1 MHSRDP
7 RFPTVPTEN
16 DLRPVEIRRAPVDPA
31 SAPSTQIWA
40 LYPVASPG
48 EGGAPP
54 QSADLVSL
62 LWEAAQRGRRN
73 LLIGAIAGLV
83 FGASYLMVA
92 DSIYV
97 VKTLLHVELRKSVI
111 HDYDARPGSTY
122 VGTQAEVLQSPTMV
136 AEAIR
141 TIGLPE
147 GEEPG
152 LLGRAIDFV
161 KSLNPFAGEEDFDP
175 IQAAVLATLPALQ
188 ASPVVGTDVLAVTLR
203 TVAPERGVR
212 FLDALVASYQHYV
225 RANESDA
232 QREGLD
238 LLRQREASLTA
249 QIAGLS
255 EQYENKES
263 EVRSLGDSDNA
274 LTVSRMSLEE
284 HARARVE
291 AQRRRID
298 LENELRSLREQ
309 ANAQV
314 APSREILD
322 ELVRA
327 EAGLSEMKSRLSER
341 HPDVI
346 LAEQR
351 AAGLRLQVQA
361 GARVRVDQLER
372 ETRAARRTEAAL
384 ADLYARE
391 WDKIKA
397 LEVERAA
404 MKKLGDERTRLEEE
418 RRGVLTLMGEK
429 ELSVLAAQGGENS
442 GTLVRVLQAPTV
454 PPDAVWPLPI
464 PVLVACSF
472 VGLFGGLG
480 FALFSQWRERV
491 KEAEQPTD
499 YEQSSAR
506 MTAQRRLQEF

>member
-7 RFPTVPTEN
+7 RFPSEN
-16 DLRPVEIRRAPVDPA
+16 ELRPVEIRRAPVDPA
-31 SAPSTQIWA
+31 SAPSTQVWA

-48 EGGAPP
+48 EGGGAPP
-54 QSADLVSL
+54 PSVDLVGL
-62 LWEAAQRGRRN
+62 IWEAARRGRRY
-73 LLIGAIAGLV
+73 LLIGALIGFA
-83 FGASYLMVA
+83 FGAAYLFVA

-97 VKTLLHVELRKSVI
+97 VKTLLHVEMRKSVI
-111 HDYDARPGSTY
+111 HDSDARPGSTY
-122 VGTQAEVLQSPTMV
+122 VGTQAEVLQSPTIV

-147 GEEPG
+147 PEPPG
-152 LLGRAIDFV
+152 LLGRMKDLV
-161 KSLNPFAGEEDFDP
+161 LSLNPFATDEVFDP

-203 TVAPERGVR
+203 TNNPERGVH
-212 FLDALVASYQHYV
+212 FLDALISSYQRYE

-238 LLRQREASLTA
+238 LLRQREAALEA
-249 QIAGLS
+249 QL
-255 EQYENKES
+255 EQLGQQVEHKES
-263 EVRSLGDSDNA
+263 EVRSLGDSENA

-298 LENELRSLREQ
+298 LENELASLREQ
-309 ANAQV
+309 ANAEV

-327 EAGLSEMKSRLSER
+327 EASLAEMRSRLSER
-341 HPDVI
+341 HPDVV
-346 LAEQR
+346 LTEQKV
-351 AAGLRLQVQA
+351 AGLRAQVQA
-361 GARVRVDQLER
+361 GTRARLDELER
-372 ETRAARRTEAAL
+372 EARAARRTEAAL
-384 ADLYARE
+384 AGLYAQE

-404 MKKLGDERTRLEEE
+404 LKKLADERARLEEE
-418 RRGVLTLMGEK
+418 RRGVLALMGEK

-464 PVLVACSF
+464 PVVVACSL
-472 VGLFGGLG
+472 VGVIGGLG
-480 FALFSQWRERV
+480 FALFSQWHESV
-491 KEAEQPTD
+491 KEAQKPTD
-499 YEQSSAR
+499 YEQSAAR
-506 MTAQRRLQEF
+506 MAASRRLQEF

>member
-7 RFPTVPTEN
+7 RFPVEN

-31 SAPSTQIWA
+31 SAPSTQVWA

-48 EGGAPP
+48 DGGAAPP
-54 QSADLVSL
+54 TVDLVAL
-62 LWEAAQRGRRN
+62 LWEAAQRGRRY
-73 LLIGAIAGLV
+73 LLLGALVGLC
-83 FGASYLMVA
+83 FGAAYLFVA

-97 VKTLLHVELRKSVI
+97 VKTLLHVEMRKSVI
-111 HDYDARPGSTY
+111 HDFDSRPGSTY

-147 GEEPG
+147 GEPPG
-152 LLGRAIDFV
+152 FLGRALDFV
-161 KSLNPFAGEEDFDP
+161 RSLNPFASEEYFDP

-203 TVAPERGVR
+203 TPAPERGVA
-212 FLDALVASYQHYV
+212 FLDALVGSYQHYV

-238 LLRQREASLTA
+238 LLRQREESLSA
-249 QIAGLS
+249 QIVGLS

-263 EVRSLGDSDNA
+263 EVRSLGDSENA
-274 LTVSRMSLEE
+274 LTVSRMRLEE

-298 LENELRSLREQ
+298 LDNELTSLREQ
-309 ANAQV
+309 SNAQV
-314 APSREILD
+314 AMSREILD
-322 ELVRA
+322 DVVRA
-327 EAGLSEMKSRLSER
+327 EASLAEMRSRLSDK
-341 HPDVI
+341 HPDVV

-351 AAGLRLQVQA
+351 VAGLRQQIQA
-361 GARVRVDQLER
+361 GTRVRVDQLER
-372 ETRAARRTEAAL
+372 EARAARRTEAAL
-384 ADLYARE
+384 AGLYATE
-391 WDKIKA
+391 WDRIKA
-397 LEVERAA
+397 LEVERVA
-404 MKKLGDERTRLEEE
+404 MKKLGDERGRLEEE
-418 RRGVLTLMGEK
+418 RRAVLGLMGEK

-442 GTLVRVLQAPTV
+442 GTLVRVLQAPTI
-454 PPDAVWPLPI
+454 PPSAVWPLPI

-472 VGLFGGLG
+472 VGLLGGVG
-480 FALFSQWRERV
+480 FALFSQWREGV
-491 KEAEQPTD
+491 KEAEKPTE
-499 YEQSSAR
+499 YEQGPAR
-506 MTAQRRLQEF
+506 MPTQRRLQEF

>member
-1 MHSRDP
+1 MHSRDS
-7 RFPTVPTEN
+7 RFPTEN
-16 DLRPVEIRRAPVDPA
+16 ELRPVEIRRGPVDPA

-54 QSADLVSL
+54 PSVDLVTL
-62 LWEAAQRGRRN
+62 LWEAARHGRRT
-73 LLIGAIAGLV
+73 LLIGALVGLG
-83 FGASYLMVA
+83 FGAAYLFVA

-141 TIGLPE
+141 TIGFPE
-147 GEEPG
+147 TEEPG
-152 LLGRAIDFV
+152 FLGRALDRIR
-161 KSLNPFAGEEDFDP
+161 SLNPFAGEEDFDP
-175 IQAAVLATLPALQ
+175 VQAAVLATLPALQ

-203 TVAPERGVR
+203 TDAPERGVQ
-212 FLDALVASYQHYV
+212 FLDALVESYQHYV

-232 QREGLD
+232 QREGLE
-238 LLRQREASLTA
+238 LLRQREASLSA
-249 QIAGLS
+249 QIAQLS
-255 EQYENKES
+255 QQYENKES
-263 EVRSLGDSDNA
+263 EVRSLGDSENA
-274 LTVSRMSLEE
+274 LTVSRISLEE

-291 AQRRRID
+291 SQRRRID
-298 LENELRSLREQ
+298 LENELASLREQ

-327 EAGLSEMKSRLSER
+327 EASLSEMKSRLSER
-341 HPDVI
+341 HPDVV

-351 AAGLRLQVQA
+351 VAGLRQQVQVGTRA
-361 GARVRVDQLER
+361 RVDQLDR

-384 ADLYARE
+384 AGLYAKE

-404 MKKLGDERTRLEEE
+404 MQKLGDERGRLEEE

-442 GTLVRVLQAPTV
+442 GTLVRMLQAPTV

-472 VGLFGGLG
+472 VGMIGGLG

-491 KEAEQPTD
+491 KEAESPTD
-499 YEQSSAR
+499 YEQSAAR

>member
-1 MHSRDP
+1 MHSRDS
-7 RFPTVPTEN
+7 RFPVEN

-31 SAPSTQIWA
+31 SAPSTQVWA

-48 EGGAPP
+48 DGGAAPP
-54 QSADLVSL
+54 TVDLVAL
-62 LWEAAQRGRRN
+62 LWEASRRGRRS
-73 LLIGAIAGLV
+73 LLLGALVGLG
-83 FGASYLMVA
+83 FGATYLFVA

-97 VKTLLHVELRKSVI
+97 VKTLLHVEMRKSVI
-111 HDYDARPGSTY
+111 HDFDSRPGSTY

-136 AEAIR
+136 TEAIR

-147 GEEPG
+147 VEEPG
-152 LLGRAIDFV
+152 LLGRALDFV
-161 KSLNPFAGEEDFDP
+161 RSLNPFAREESFDP

-203 TVAPERGVR
+203 TPAPERGVE
-212 FLDALVASYQHYV
+212 FLDALVGSYQHYV

-232 QREGLD
+232 QSEGLG
-238 LLRQREASLTA
+238 LLRQREASLSA

-263 EVRSLGDSDNA
+263 EVRSLGDSENA
-274 LTVSRMSLEE
+274 LTVSRMRLEE

-298 LENELRSLREQ
+298 LENELTSLREQ

-314 APSREILD
+314 AMSREIGD
-322 ELVRA
+322 EIVRA
-327 EAGLSEMKSRLSER
+327 EASLAEMRSRLSDR
-341 HPDVI
+341 HPDVV

-351 AAGLRLQVQA
+351 VAGLRQQIQA
-361 GARVRVDQLER
+361 GTRARVDQLER
-372 ETRAARRTEAAL
+372 EARAARRTEAAL
-384 ADLYARE
+384 AGLYATE
-391 WDKIKA
+391 WDKTKA
-397 LEVERAA
+397 LEVERVA
-404 MKKLGDERTRLEEE
+404 MQKLGDERTRLEEE
-418 RRGVLTLMGEK
+418 RRAVLGLMGEK

-442 GTLVRVLQAPTV
+442 GTLVRVLQAPTI

-472 VGLFGGLG
+472 VGLLGGLG
-480 FALFSQWRERV
+480 FALYSQWREGV
-491 KEAEQPTD
+491 KEAEKPTD
-499 YEQSSAR
+499 YEQGPAR
-506 MTAQRRLQEF
+506 MPTQRRLQEF

>member
-1 MHSRDP
+1 MHSRDS
-7 RFPTVPTEN
+7 RFPTEN
-16 DLRPVEIRRAPVDPA
+16 ELRPVEIRRAPVDPA

-54 QSADLVSL
+54 PSVDLVAL
-62 LWEAAQRGRRN
+62 LWEAARHGRRT
-73 LLIGAIAGLV
+73 LLIGALLGFS
-83 FGASYLMVA
+83 FGAAYLFVA

-97 VKTLLHVELRKSVI
+97 VKALLHVELRKSVI
-111 HDYDARPGSTY
+111 HDSDARPGSTY

-147 GEEPG
+147 AEQPG
-152 LLGRAIDFV
+152 LFGRAVDFV
-161 KSLNPFAGEEDFDP
+161 LSLNPFAGEEDFDP

-203 TVAPERGVR
+203 TDAPERGVR
-212 FLDALVASYQHYV
+212 FLDALVASYQHYE

-238 LLRQREASLTA
+238 LLHQREASLSA
-249 QIAGLS
+249 QIAELS
-255 EQYENKES
+255 QRYDNKES
-263 EVRSLGDSDNA
+263 EVRSLGDSENA

-298 LENELRSLREQ
+298 LENELVSLREQ
-309 ANAQV
+309 AGAQV

-327 EAGLSEMKSRLSER
+327 EASLSEMKSRLSIR
-341 HPDVI
+341 HPDVV

-351 AAGLRLQVQA
+351 VAGLRLQVQA
-361 GARVRVDQLER
+361 GTRARVDQLDR

-384 ADLYARE
+384 AGLYAKE
-391 WDKIKA
+391 WDKIKV
-397 LEVERAA
+397 LEVERVA
-404 MKKLGDERTRLEEE
+404 MKKLGDELGRLEEE

-442 GTLVRVLQAPTV
+442 GTLVRVLQAPTI

-472 VGLFGGLG
+472 VGLIGGVG

-491 KEAEQPTD
+491 KETEQPTD
-499 YEQSSAR
+499 YEQSAAR